1 MVGGCLIPSACNYT
15 PDADY
20 QILGFCDF
28 TSCAGCTDEEACN
41 YDADATQDD
50 GSCDFA
56 EDGLDCDGVCLS
68 DADGDGVCDEDE
80 VGGCTDATNPGYNP
94 FATEDDGSCLVGGC
108 ALSFACNYDPAAEYL
123 IFDECEFVS
132 CAGCTDEAACNY
144 DEDATLDN
152 NSCEFPDTGLD
163 CDGVC
168 LNDVDGDGICD
179 EDEIAGCTTRP
190 MPATTRTPPTTTGL
204 AWYLVV
210 SLWSLQLRP
219 QRRCAR
225 HRSV

>member
-1 MVGGCLIPSACNYT
+1 MEDINEYGICDIFEVSGCTDPTNPGYNPNATLEDGSCLVGGCLIPSACNYT

-94 FATEDDGSCLVGGC
+94 FATEDDGSCLAGGC
-108 ALSFACNYDPAAEYL
+108 ALSFACNYDPKAEVL
-123 IFDECEFVS
+123 EF
-132 CAGCTDEAACNY
+132 AAC
-144 DEDATLDN
+144 ELE
-152 NSCEFPDTGLD
+152 S
-163 CDGVC
+163 
-168 LNDVDGDGICD
+168 
-179 EDEIAGCTTRP
+179 
-190 MPATTRTPPTTTGL
+190 
-204 AWYLVV
+204 
-210 SLWSLQLRP
+210 
-219 QRRCAR
+219 
-225 HRSV
+225 